1 MLWLHPQTSDSCL
14 VSFSWE
20 QRNTSVSQSAS
31 FLISLWMDWCGS
43 MRRGR
48 GACWD
53 CSGIWEWI
61 VREREDERGG
71 FTLRKRE
78 RDKQTERES
87 DGCWRKYM
95 GVQWLIS
102 NRCVCVCLY
111 SKQHCKNVNDVWI
124 CMCVCR
130 EQDTQVFLF
139 CMKDHT
145 HTQSNTV
152 QTVGVCVCV
161 SFSDYFTIIRLT
173 NWWICLSFK
182 QPYSYPQ

>member
-102 NRCVCVCLY
+102 NRCVCVCAFTAN
-111 SKQHCKNVNDVWI
+111 STARMWT
-124 CMCVCR
+124 MC
-130 EQDTQVFLF
+130 EYA
-139 CMKDHT
+139 
-145 HTQSNTV
+145 
-152 QTVGVCVCV
+152 CVCV
-161 SFSDYFTIIRLT
+161 VNRTRRFSFFVWKTTHTHKVTQYR
-173 NWWICLSFK
+173 
-182 QPYSYPQ
+182 Q